1 MWKNKKTDSLRH
13 KITSSVLLVTV
24 SMSTFFA
31 NPTHFKNPFAQ
42 KNVMASEI
50 QIKPREENVEKS
62 VEKFDKALEY
72 LLFLEN
78 KNTPATYK
86 AAEDEVKKILQDN
99 KNPQF
104 AEKLFTKIID
114 EYLKTI
120 LSGKKDE
127 AELAYK
133 KFTKLTGLLKDTE
146 YLKDEDIDRVF
157 KKVYEE
163 KIVNGEYKDLYNAY
177 PESKRSKFKLIEFIP
192 TIYKTREKI
201 VENKEIEKDEK
212 QLADRI
218 KNRLVTSGVIVP
230 VIKGT
235 TPAQQYR
242 AEQDQ
247 KEEIKRNLDYIEKR
261 LEDTRYGIEEAKA
274 SVLEYVNEEG
284 AKNRLLYFVDRWNKE
299 VDKIEKEAKEIEK
312 SKDTLDSKLEKIKK
326 LADKIDNLLKNEIV
340 NEYEMQIV
348 RKAVFFFV
356 AALYTGTDGDITK
369 MKKYTG
375 PDDDIAEA
383 KKYLG
388 ILDDMQRQSP
398 LKYNFCANLIPTFI
412 REISPTVYNAIVSK
426 TNVES
431 DINAVLGAKEK
442 KEQIEN
448 LKKLYGSAF
457 VEYVLLKTSTLEATL
472 EAGKKIDPEIIK
484 TAEILLN
491 VDDSF
496 TNAISE
502 VLNSLEKKDNKKL
515 EELKN
520 RYGTDF
526 VDYIKN
532 NKKKIE
538 PIFTTPEGYDF
549 LNLAENN
556 LIIFKELKQRYL
568 PITDYIVLK
577 EMDNII
583 DGVRNFRTQLNFAI
597 TGPTVDENA
606 IKNAFNLYRIHFG
619 DNVEFLRLMYD
630 IDTIMYDIDTI
641 ASKKIENIEE
651 AEQRFKTIA
660 GKIKENETKITSIAG
675 EKITS
680 NLITKYYFLK
690 ANELLTYN
698 LQDSAPAV
706 SQAITTVAS
715 LDPYLLP
722 QFFDKVITPLAEKLE
737 GRPEDFTIALLTFAG
752 SFEARY
758 PKADASFLVPKI
770 RERFIKIFDY
780 FAEHLPEEMEKVTHW
795 ELQEETR
802 MRGELGEYEVYPP
815 LDLYMQRR
823 PWWEGPATIGLP
835 GMAYLQPPLDILPNP
850 YVQPYPAQMP
860 SGQLVVESGAEELH
874 LRLDRQLN
882 PFIPDFSKPT
892 LSKDLRINYVSRQ
905 ALLMAIRRA
914 FGSVSMFSPADLVSM
929 TEQVGG
935 FFSYE
940 QSEEKTTTETTTA
953 GGMLGT
959 LAQRY
964 PQGGLLWFMSG
975 TETSKEI
982 ESQKIEKGK
991 IVTEKS
997 EETETRVTGQLTG
1010 GGVGPVI
1017 HVEDRLD
1024 LTDIAKEDKEIKI
1037 LSAQINRAVALSKR
1051 TGQSIL
1057 VYIPEIYE
1065 EETATGEKTEEKK
1078 RLAGKI
1084 YYVNPNG
1091 EVYQLAVGHNEED
1104 MLKQFLYGSAEKEN
1118 ILASIRKYGPWKEG
1132 EFGDFGGAIGFTL
1145 DKIAAFAME
1154 DAIRRTTMTSEM
1166 VGDTPIYKVNLKPVG
1181 YSGVVALAING
1192 VGDGTLAFIMRGGTP
1207 APVEEKAKEGVYTL
1221 ETIYR
1226 KIKPSKEWEIRGVVG
1241 YPLTVGGVYKERTK
1255 KFGKEEGLYAKAAV
1269 GKEIFYE
1276 NIFSKENEAQN
1287 VVNYV
1292 KTALGEIYHWSDDK
1306 IEKEGNFI
1314 GLSLMLSSIEEE
1326 KDKMPDL
1333 KAQNFYASVIAAHYA
1348 KKWGGFVYA
1357 ARQPGYTDQM
1367 YTISQMIENTRNEIM
1382 QYPERTDELISE
1394 LAKQIEAMKNSSRW
1408 KEMAGVQFNLYD
1420 WSIRF
1425 LERADIMETKGKTDM
1440 GYSIVEGVAFVGY
1453 NKWIQPYFE
1462 MRSATYA
1469 GVMGRYLDLIF
1480 ALGAA
1485 NINFSPPMTF
1495 KYSDLG
1501 EIKNV
1506 NDLENVIEKNK
1517 AKIIGDILNYYKRED
1532 KPTDYEIEFTSNA
1545 KKEFAK
1551 KYYVLMLKSPTEN
1564 KKVFYIGTEKDRERW
1579 VENGYN
1585 LESDIYTLGTE
1596 GNNLYIDVPTIT
1608 TERWFRRVKLVGGVS
1623 FNIEDKE
1630 LKNLLEEKTGKVGGF
1645 LTEVF
1650 QNAKQQWILGA
1661 LAGDKTL
1668 KEGEIKQYAVV
1679 LSAKWDRINFKDLA
1693 NRVYGYMV
1701 IDHTNR
1707 TITINPGEETIID
1720 RTLFGAGVSVVYFDG
1735 LLGETSKIN
1744 FFVQAGPEEITKITK
1759 GEGWVSKIMHEG
1771 PIGRVGG
1778 TYEWK
1783 NTIHGQ
1789 DIWTNI
1795 GLIFYKGYWPSGS
1808 PLLITDYRTLY
1819 YPGGVE
1825 QFLKDYWGFMFT
1837 LGARW

>member
-1 MWKNKKTDSLRH
+1 MCSAPKKT
-13 KITSSVLLVTV
+13 
-24 SMSTFFA
+24 
-31 NPTHFKNPFAQ
+31 
-42 KNVMASEI
+42 
-50 QIKPREENVEKS
+50 
-62 VEKFDKALEY
+62 
-72 LLFLEN
+72 
-78 KNTPATYK
+78 
-86 AAEDEVKKILQDN
+86 
-99 KNPQF
+99 
-104 AEKLFTKIID
+104 
-114 EYLKTI
+114 
-120 LSGKKDE
+120 
-127 AELAYK
+127 
-133 KFTKLTGLLKDTE
+133 
-146 YLKDEDIDRVF
+146 
-157 KKVYEE
+157 
-163 KIVNGEYKDLYNAY
+163 
-177 PESKRSKFKLIEFIP
+177 
-192 TIYKTREKI
+192 
-201 VENKEIEKDEK
+201 
-212 QLADRI
+212 
-218 KNRLVTSGVIVP
+218 
-230 VIKGT
+230 
-235 TPAQQYR
+235 
-242 AEQDQ
+242 
-247 KEEIKRNLDYIEKR
+247 
-261 LEDTRYGIEEAKA
+261 
-274 SVLEYVNEEG
+274 
-284 AKNRLLYFVDRWNKE
+284 
-299 VDKIEKEAKEIEK
+299 
-312 SKDTLDSKLEKIKK
+312 
-326 LADKIDNLLKNEIV
+326 
-340 NEYEMQIV
+340 
-348 RKAVFFFV
+348 
-356 AALYTGTDGDITK
+356 
-369 MKKYTG
+369 
-375 PDDDIAEA
+375 
-383 KKYLG
+383 
-388 ILDDMQRQSP
+388 
-398 LKYNFCANLIPTFI
+398 
-412 REISPTVYNAIVSK
+412 
-426 TNVES
+426 
-431 DINAVLGAKEK
+431 
-442 KEQIEN
+442 KEQIEK
-448 LKKLYGSAF
+448 LKTLYGSAF
-457 VEYVLLKTSTLEATL
+457 VEYVLLKASTPEATL

-491 VDDSF
+491 VDNSF

-502 VLNSLEKKDNKKL
+502 VLNSLEEKDNKKL

-532 NKKKIE
+532 NKGKIE
-538 PIFTTPEGYDF
+538 PIFTTPEGYDL

-556 LIIFKELKQRYL
+556 PIIFKELKQRYL

-577 EMDNII
+577 DMGNII
-583 DGVRNFRTQLNFAI
+583 NGVRNFRTQLNFAI
-597 TGPTVDENA
+597 TSPTVNENA
-606 IKNAFNLYRIHFG
+606 IKNAFNSYRTYFG

-630 IDTIMYDIDTI
+630 IDTI
-641 ASKKIENIEE
+641 AGKKIENVEE
-651 AEQRFKTIA
+651 AEKLFKTIA
-660 GKIKENETKITSIAG
+660 TETAKNEAIITSTEG
-675 EKITS
+675 EKKLDDLIKTS

-690 ANELLTYN
+690 AYNLLNTYN
-698 LQDSAPAV
+698 LQDSARAV

-737 GRPEDFTIALLTFAG
+737 GRSEDFTIALLTFAG
-752 SFEARY
+752 SFVARY
-758 PKADASFLVPKI
+758 PKADASFLIPKI

-780 FAEHLPEEMEKVTHW
+780 FAEHLPEEMEKITHW
-795 ELQEETR
+795 ELQEQTR
-802 MRGELGEYEVYPP
+802 MRGELGEHEVYPP
-815 LDLYMQRR
+815 GDLYMQRG
-823 PWWEGPATIGLP
+823 PWWEQPATIGLP

-860 SGQLVVESGAEELH
+860 FGPLVVESGAEELH
-874 LRLDRQLN
+874 LKLDRQLN

-929 TEQVGG
+929 TGQVGG

-953 GGMLGT
+953 GGMRGEVL
-959 LAQRY
+959 QRY
-964 PQGGLLWFMSG
+964 PEGGLLWLMSG
-975 TETSKEI
+975 TEKSKKI
-982 ESQKIEKGK
+982 ESQKIEKGE

-997 EETETRVTGQLTG
+997 EETETGVTAQLTG
-1010 GGVGPVI
+1010 GGVGGLTQ
-1017 HVEDRLD
+1017 VEDKLVY
-1024 LTDIAKEDKEIKI
+1024 TDIEKEDVKSKI
-1037 LSAQINRAVALSKR
+1037 VNAQIKRMIALSRENGK
-1051 TGQSIL
+1051 SML
-1057 VYIPEIYE
+1057 YYVPEIYE
-1065 EETATGEKTEEKK
+1065 EEEITGEERKVRM

-1104 MLKQFLYGSAEKEN
+1104 MLKQFLYGSVEKEN
-1118 ILASIRKYGPWKEG
+1118 ILASIRKYGPWKKG
-1132 EFGDFGGAIGFTL
+1132 EFGYVGGAIGFTL
-1145 DKIAAFAME
+1145 DKIAVFAME
-1154 DAIRRTTMTSEM
+1154 DAIRRTTMTSEET
-1166 VGDTPIYKVNLKPVG
+1166 VGGTPIYKVNLEAVG
-1181 YSGVVALAING
+1181 YSGVVALAINR
-1192 VGDGTLAFIMRGGTP
+1192 VGDGTLTFITRGGIPKTG
-1207 APVEEKAKEGVYTL
+1207 ATEGTYTL

-1241 YPLTVGGVYKERTK
+1241 YPLTAGMQYKERTK
-1255 KFGKEEGLYAKAAV
+1255 EFWKEEGLYAKAAV

-1276 NIFSKENEAQN
+1276 NIFFSKENEAQN
-1287 VVNYV
+1287 IVNYV

-1333 KAQNFYASVIAAHYA
+1333 KAQNFYASVIAAYYA
-1348 KKWGGFVYA
+1348 KKWSSFVYA

-1382 QYPERTDELISE
+1382 QYPEKTDELISD
-1394 LAKQIEAMKNSSRW
+1394 LAKQIEAMRNSSIW

-1420 WSIRF
+1420 WTIRF

-1462 MRSATYA
+1462 MRPATYA
-1469 GVMGRYLDLIF
+1469 WVMGRYLDLIF

-1564 KKVFYIGTEKDRERW
+1564 KKVFFIGTEEDCEGW
-1579 VENGYN
+1579 VKKGFN

-1608 TERWFRRVKLVGGVS
+1608 TERWFRRVKFVTEVPL
-1623 FNIEDKE
+1623 NIEDKE

-1668 KEGEIKQYAVV
+1668 KKEEIKQYAVV

-1701 IDHTNR
+1701 IDHINH

-1759 GEGWVSKIMHEG
+1759 REGWVSKIMHEG

-1825 QFLKDYWGFMFT
+1825 QFLKYYWGFMFT